1 MSKNKRSH
9 HASNVNV
16 TTYSGFS
23 KLRFWSKI
31 LSILFLPNF
40 FITGII
46 WSTVPVGEFS
56 LLAFTAAFL
65 ILAHVLAMIVL
76 AVMRNAY
83 RV

>member
-1 MSKNKRSH
+1 MSKNKRNQNS
-9 HASNVNV
+9 SNVNV

-40 FITGII
+40 FITGLI

-56 LLAFTAAFL
+56 LLAITASIL
-65 ILAHVLAMIVL
+65 IVAHILTMIVL
-76 AVMRNAY
+76 AVMRHAY